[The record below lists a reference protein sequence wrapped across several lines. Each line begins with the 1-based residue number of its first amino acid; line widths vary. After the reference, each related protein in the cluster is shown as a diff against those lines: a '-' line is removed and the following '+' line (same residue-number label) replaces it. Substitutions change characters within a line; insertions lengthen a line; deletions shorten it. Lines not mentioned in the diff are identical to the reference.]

1 MILYDGRAAPETA
14 TPLSIAMT
22 PMSAEEEALNHLSAT
37 SDDVI
42 NAVLGAEQA
51 VLDWPAALD
60 DSTSTVRSAAEHE
73 GWGPVGLLAQDPWQS
88 VELLKK

>member
-1 MILYDGRAAPETA
+1 MSIAA
-14 TPLSIAMT
+14 TPL
-22 PMSAEEEALNHLSAT
+22 SAEEEALNLLSAT

-51 VLDWPAALD
+51 LLDWPAALD
-60 DSTSTVRSAAEHE
+60 DSTSTVRSALDQDAWE
-73 GWGPVGLLAQDPWQS
+73 PVGLLAQDPWQS